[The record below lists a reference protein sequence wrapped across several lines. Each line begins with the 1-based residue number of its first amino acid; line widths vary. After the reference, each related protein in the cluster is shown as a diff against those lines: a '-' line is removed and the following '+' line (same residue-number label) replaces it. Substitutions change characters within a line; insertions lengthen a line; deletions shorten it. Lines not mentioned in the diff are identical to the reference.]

1 MQGDQVERHQPN
13 SEADHLLSEDEG
25 WMEMA
30 ELHQAGTGDKDG
42 ESQMHQVESR
52 YTDGEPSQMEASRT
66 ISRGDGDEVALAD
79 NGGYVEYRVYK
90 IRWFGLTQLILLNIV
105 VSWDVS
111 SISPPSTFPTSHQ
124 WLTLI

>member
-13 SEADHLLSEDEG
+13 SEAEHLLCEDED

-30 ELHQAGTGDKDG
+30 ELHQAGTGDKGG
-42 ESQMHQVESR
+42 ESQVHHVENR

-79 NGGYVEYRVYK
+79 NGGHVEYRVYK

-111 SISPPSTFPTSHQ
+111 GSSPPSIFPTSDQ
-124 WLTLI
+124 

>member
-1 MQGDQVERHQPN
+1 
-13 SEADHLLSEDEG
+13 
-25 WMEMA
+25 MEMA
-30 ELHQAGTGDKDG
+30 EVHQAGTGDKGG
-42 ESQMHQVESR
+42 ESQVHHVENR

-79 NGGYVEYRVYK
+79 NREHVEYRVYK

-111 SISPPSTFPTSHQ
+111 GSSPPSIFPTSDQ

>member
-13 SEADHLLSEDEG
+13 SEADHLLSEDED

-30 ELHQAGTGDKDG
+30 ELYQAGTGDKGG
-42 ESQMHQVESR
+42 ESQVHQVESR

-66 ISRGDGDEVALAD
+66 ISREDGDEVALAD

-111 SISPPSTFPTSHQ
+111 SISQPSTFPTSD
-124 WLTLI
+124 